1 MQIVFSRKCGKFG
14 FFESPSLGSAID
26 VRGRFRG
33 VHNLVVLF
41 LKGIFTMSLKRFRVK
56 RSVVVVLLIATSIV
70 LSGASIC
77 GAQWGYRGSRTSPSR
92 SAFRYQGPI
101 LSLEVASPYPRSYRA
116 AALPVAPYTSR
127 YPSSYD
133 LSRYGVG
140 IGATTYDRY
149 RGMEPTRAELDRERF
164 YYELDRTHRFQ
175 TREERYSNDFAAAY
189 TSPSAMVNR
198 YRYPYVAGAVATPI
212 RPEPVPGTVLGR
224 YQSRYEGYIADDDVA
239 VALRAAAV
247 RLQLSL
253 ARKADGHIWIRHLKP
268 DQIIDAIDRAE
279 HPAILSDLII
289 NYEGVSENPRL
300 ILIAAANGL
309 EDVRRLLR
317 QYITLSSPY
326 PSAGAVGV
334 DEWQTTSPS
343 DQETILTER
352 VISER
357 VVEPQMEEIQQPTLA
372 PPLPAEPVSSG
383 GFESLDRPRLG
394 NLTDEADIELLPAP
408 VATPIE

>member
-1 MQIVFSRKCGKFG
+1 
-14 FFESPSLGSAID
+14 
-26 VRGRFRG
+26 
-33 VHNLVVLF
+33 
-41 LKGIFTMSLKRFRVK
+41 MSLKRFRVK

-101 LSLEVASPYPRSYRA
+101 LSLEVASPYPSSYGA

-279 HPAILSDLII
+279 HPAILSDLIV
-289 NYEGVSENPRL
+289 NYEGVAENPRL
-300 ILIAAANGL
+300 ILIAASEGFS
-309 EDVRRLLR
+309 DVRQLLP
-317 QYITLSSPY
+317 QYVTLSSPY
-326 PSAGAVGV
+326 PNASQPEYNDWQSSSPQAG
-334 DEWQTTSPS
+334 
-343 DQETILTER
+343 ETIL
-352 VISER
+352 SER
-357 VVEPQMEEIQQPTLA
+357 IIGEQIIAPDSTETEAPTLA
-372 PPLPAEPVSSG
+372 PLLSKPKQSDDLKY
-383 GFESLDRPRLG
+383 LDRPQL
-394 NLTDEADIELLPAP
+394 DDIQSDADVELLPAP
-408 VATPIE
+408 AAASE